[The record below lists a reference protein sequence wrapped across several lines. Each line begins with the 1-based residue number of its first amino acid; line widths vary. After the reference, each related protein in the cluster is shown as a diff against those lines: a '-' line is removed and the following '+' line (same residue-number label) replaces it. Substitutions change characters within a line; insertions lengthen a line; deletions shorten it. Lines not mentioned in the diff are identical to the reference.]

1 MDYSLFFKF
10 VESFSPQGFHGIDP
24 GHPLILELEK
34 MMQKNDQFFY
44 FGDMLQ
50 MKIIYTSKRSVEM
63 IGISPEEVSPYHFME
78 ATHPDDL
85 DRLSLGRAKLVKMAQ
100 DLYIAGKGNG
110 LISTNFQVRNASG
123 VYSCMLMQNYL
134 YYSETPHKSVF
145 LIKVHTN
152 VDWCKKVKHGFHYYL
167 GTDLSNFRY
176 PDEEMMKIS
185 HPFSRR
191 EFEIIKLAE
200 LGLNTDQIAEKLF
213 LSPYTV
219 NTHRANILKKTGKA
233 HIYELIYDLKFQ
245 GLL

>member
-10 VESFSPQGFHGIDP
+10 IETFSPQGFQDIDP
-24 GHPLILELEK
+24 EHPLILELEE
-34 MMQKNDQFFY
+34 MMEKNDQFFY
-44 FGDMLQ
+44 FADIIQ
-50 MKIIYTSKRSVEM
+50 MKVIYTSKRSVDM
-63 IGISPEEVSPYHFME
+63 IGIPPEEVSPYHFME

-100 DLYIAGKGNG
+100 DIYIAGKGTG
-110 LISTNFQVRNASG
+110 LLSTNFMVRNAVG
-123 VYSCMLMQNYL
+123 GYTCLLLQNYL
-134 YYSETPHKSVF
+134 YYSETPYKSVF

-152 VDWCKKVKHGFHYYL
+152 INWCKSLKKGFHYYL
-167 GTDLSNFRY
+167 GNDSSLFRY
-176 PDEEMMKIS
+176 PDEEICKLS
-185 HPFSRR
+185 HPYSNR

>member
-1 MDYSLFFKF
+1 MNYSLFFEF
-10 VESFSPQGFHGIDP
+10 VETFSPQGFQGILP
-24 GHPLILELEK
+24 EHPLILELEEK
-34 MMQKNDQFFY
+34 MEKNDQFFY
-44 FGDMLQ
+44 FADIIR
-50 MKIIYTSKRSVEM
+50 MKNIYTSKRSIDM
-63 IGISPEEVSPYHFME
+63 IGITPEELSPYHFME

-85 DRLSLGRAKLVKMAQ
+85 DRLSLGRSKLIKMAQ
-100 DLYIAGKGNG
+100 DIYIAGKGTG
-110 LISTNFQVRNASG
+110 LISTNFHVRNATG
-123 VYSCMLMQNYL
+123 AYSCLLMQNYL
-134 YYSETPHKSVF
+134 YFSETPYKSVY

-152 VDWCKKVKHGFHYYL
+152 IDWCKKIKNGFHYYL
-167 GTDLSNFRY
+167 GTDRANFRY
-176 PDEEMMKIS
+176 PDEDLMKLS

-233 HIYELIYDLKFQ
+233 HVYELIYDLKFQ

>member
-10 VESFSPQGFHGIDP
+10 IETFSQQGFQGIDP
-24 GHPLILELEK
+24 EHPLILELEK

-50 MKIIYTSKRSVEM
+50 MKVIYTSKRSIDM
-63 IGISPEEVSPYHFME
+63 IGIPPEEVSPYHFME

-85 DRLSLGRAKLVKMAQ
+85 DRLSLGRAKLLKMAQ
-100 DLYIAGKGNG
+100 DLYIAGKGTG
-110 LISTNFQVRNASG
+110 LISTNFQVRNAKG
-123 VYSCMLMQNYL
+123 GYSCMLMQNYL
-134 YYSETPHKSVF
+134 YFSEIPYKSVF
-145 LIKVHTN
+145 LIKVHTH
-152 VDWCKKVKHGFHYYL
+152 VDFCKTINKGFHYYL
-167 GTDLSNFRY
+167 GNDSSLFRY
-176 PDEEMMKIS
+176 PDEEIRKLS
-185 HPFSRR
+185 HPFSSR